1 MVFHTVPLVIQR
13 LFPQRIWSKNSEGN
27 QVFLTFDDGPV
38 PGVTD
43 FVLQELSKR
52 AMKATF
58 FMVGDNVRKHS
69 SLAKEVLSQGHQIA
83 NHTFH
88 HLNGWKT
95 KREKYVQDFLAC
107 NQIIEDQ
114 LGVQT
119 KLFRPPYGLMT
130 SAEAKEISKTH
141 SIVMWN
147 MLSGDY
153 DLKLDAKEVLR
164 KSIENTGPGSIVLFH
179 DQQKTSSVLPK
190 ILPTYLDKLLD
201 KGWTTATL

>member
-69 SLAKEVLSQGHQIA
+69 SLAKEVLSQGYQLA

-141 SIVMWN
+141 SIVMWS

-153 DLKLDAKEVLR
+153 DLRLDAKEVLR

-179 DQQKTSSVLPK
+179 DQQKTNSVLPK

>member
-69 SLAKEVLSQGHQIA
+69 SLAKEVLSQGHQLA

-95 KREKYVQDFLAC
+95 KRGKYVQDFLAC

-114 LGVQT
+114 LDVQT

>member
-1 MVFHTVPLVIQR
+1 MVFHTVPWVIQR

>member
-69 SLAKEVLSQGHQIA
+69 SLAKEVLSQGHQLA

-153 DLKLDAKEVLR
+153 DLKLDAEEVLR

>member
-1 MVFHTVPLVIQR
+1 MVFHTVPWVIQR

-69 SLAKEVLSQGHQIA
+69 SLAKEVLSQGHQLA

>member
-1 MVFHTVPLVIQR
+1 MVFHTVPFFIQR
-13 LFPQRIWSKNSEGN
+13 LFPKRIWSKNSEGN

-52 AMKATF
+52 TMKATF

-69 SLAKEVLSQGHQIA
+69 SLAKEVLSQGHQLA

-95 KREKYVQDFLAC
+95 NREKYLQDFLAC

-130 SAEAKEISKTH
+130 SAEAREISKTH

-153 DLKLDAKEVLR
+153 DLKLDHKEVLR
-164 KSIENTGPGSIVLFH
+164 KSVENTGPGSIVLFH
-179 DQQKTSSVLPK
+179 DQQKTSSVLPR
-190 ILPTYLDKLLD
+190 ILPTYLDKLQD

>member
-38 PGVTD
+38 PEVTD

-69 SLAKEVLSQGHQIA
+69 SLAKEVLSQGHQLA

>member
-69 SLAKEVLSQGHQIA
+69 SLAKEVLSQGHQLA

-153 DLKLDAKEVLR
+153 DLRLDAKVVLR

-179 DQQKTSSVLPK
+179 DQQKTNSVLPK